1 MTLLEFESAI
11 TELFGLPETTT
22 TKINISI
29 EAGKSPSIAVTFDL
43 LGGEGSKNTE
53 LFELIDGFFTTRKA
67 EDFKDVIERTT
78 VNAMR
83 EAIDLIGQ

>member
-11 TELFGLPETTT
+11 TELFGLPETT

-53 LFELIDGFFTTRKA
+53 LFELIYGFFTTRKA

>member
-11 TELFGLPETTT
+11 TELFGLPKTT